1 MKRESKD
8 TFRESEKDTREGLE
22 GFKEGHRKFVREIR
36 SRAYLVSH
44 RGEYFI
50 ALNPSYEHDNIYVY
64 RQVEAIPIARLKE
77 EFKNVE
83 DRGLLLHF
91 FFIKK
96 EFGSEPHLIYDL
108 QL

>member
-1 MKRESKD
+1 MKRESKG
-8 TFRESEKDTREGLE
+8 TFRELERDTKEGLE
-22 GFKEGHRKFVREIR
+22 DFKEGHRKFVREIR

-50 ALNPSYEHDNIYVY
+50 VLDPGYEHGNIYVY

-83 DRGLLLHF
+83 DRSLLSH

-96 EFGSEPHLIYDL
+96 KFGGEPRLTYNL